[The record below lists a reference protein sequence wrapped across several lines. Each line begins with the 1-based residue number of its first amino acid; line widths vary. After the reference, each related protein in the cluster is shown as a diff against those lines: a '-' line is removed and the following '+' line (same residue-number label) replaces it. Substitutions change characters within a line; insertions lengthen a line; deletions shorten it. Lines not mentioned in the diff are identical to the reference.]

1 MDIIN
6 ILLMIA
12 VAVYIIAAI
21 FLLINSR
28 NKAHVAYFFSI
39 LGLIAW
45 TAVIIVYRAAPA
57 ETSLFWSRMLYI
69 TATFTASPFLYFTY
83 TFPKDRTSLLKLLLI
98 AVPQILL
105 VALVLSPNAV
115 IETVTI
121 IPGEEKF
128 ISFGPLYFS
137 YASYISG
144 YFLLGLINLAQQY
157 RKSNGIQR
165 QQTKFVFLGY
175 FFASNLAMIT
185 NLLLPWLGDFR
196 LNWLGQ
202 ILSFIMIISTVFA
215 IVKYRLF
222 DIQIQTQKI
231 LNAWTPALSAVVVA
245 AGGIWLVQ
253 RYTTTDMHFVIPI
266 ALLVTIGLNKLFG
279 QLFKRTSLGYFLF
292 RKTHKYQN
300 ALRHLAEEA
309 ASIINMDEL
318 TNKIVKVL
326 VDEMHVEKVAI
337 FIHSGAR
344 RGNVELLKQ
353 FNFPDDSLNHI
364 AQKGKILTLFGDR
377 DYSYIC
383 DEVDYELRQR
393 LFPKRQQE
401 LEAVKHICQLS
412 KSTVILPLRAQQSV
426 IGFIALGNKFPDKIY
441 TKEDLELLED
451 ISKEFAIALM
461 NSKLHQ
467 DRALTAKMLREEVDR
482 ATEKWKQKAK
492 ENEELFNV
500 KSQFI
505 TVASHQMRTPI
516 SVLRNTMQML
526 LQDYLTAEEN
536 EDREALKEKLDA
548 AAGLVRNSYL
558 AGENLRHTSEMILAA
573 SEFVGGGA
581 GVNVKDIETKAFF
594 DKRIGYTQ
602 DMLQAETKADVHL
615 QTEIAEDVPAA
626 IQQDNEKLGMILD
639 ILLSNAVLYT
649 NSGSISL
656 NADVEDT
663 NLVVSVTDTGI
674 GIPDADQNKL
684 FQQFIRL
691 DNAKKVVPD
700 GTGLGLYLAKE
711 YSQLLGGDITFE
723 SQAGVGSTFTV
734 TIPIKYQYA

>member
-6 ILLMIA
+6 ILLLIA
-12 VAVYIIAAI
+12 AAVYIIAGI

-28 NKAHVAYFFSI
+28 NKAHMAYFFSI
-39 LGLIAW
+39 LSLIGW
-45 TAVIIVYRAAPA
+45 TAAIIIYRAVPP
-57 ETSLFWSRMLYI
+57 ETSLFWCRVLYI
-69 TATFTASPFLYFTY
+69 AATFTANPFLYFTY
-83 TFPKDRTSLLKLLLI
+83 TFPRDRTSLLKTLLMTVPPIVI
-98 AVPQILL
+98 AT
-105 VALVLSPNAV
+105 LVLVPNFIISSV
-115 IETVTI
+115 TVV
-121 IPGEEKF
+121 PGEEKY
-128 ISFGPLYFS
+128 IVFGPFYFLY
-137 YASYISG
+137 ALYISG
-144 YFLLGLINLAQQY
+144 YFLLGLINLAQEY
-157 RKSNGIQR
+157 RRARGIQK
-165 QQTKFVFLGY
+165 QQTKFIFLGY

-185 NLLLPWLGDFR
+185 NLLLPWFGDFR

-202 ILSFIMIISTVFA
+202 LLSLIMIISTVFA

-222 DIQIQTQKI
+222 DIQMQTQKI
-231 LNAWTPALSAVVVA
+231 LNAWIPALSAVMITA
-245 AGGIWLVQ
+245 ASIWLVQ
-253 RYTTTDMHFVIPI
+253 RYTSIDINIIIPI
-266 ALLVTIGLNKLFG
+266 ALLVSIGLNKLFG
-279 QLFKRTSLGYFLF
+279 LVFQRTSLGHFLF
-292 RKTHKYQN
+292 RKTYKYQN
-300 ALRHLAEEA
+300 ALRRLAKEA

-318 TNKIVKVL
+318 TDKIVKVL
-326 VDEMHVEKVAI
+326 VDDMHVEKVAI
-337 FIHSGAR
+337 FIHSGTR

-353 FNFPDDSLNHI
+353 FNFPDNSLSRI
-364 AQKGKILTLFGDR
+364 EEKGKILTLFGDS

-383 DEVDYELRQR
+383 DEVDYELSQR
-393 LFPKRQQE
+393 LFPRRQQE
-401 LEAVKHICQLS
+401 LEAVKHICELS
-412 KSTVILPLRAQQSV
+412 QSTVILPLRAQQSI

-467 DRALTAKMLREEVDR
+467 DRALTAKILREEVDR

-492 ENEELFNV
+492 ENEELFDV

-526 LQDYLTAEEN
+526 LQDYLTADDN
-536 EDREALKEKLDA
+536 EDRDALKEKLDA

-558 AGENLRHTSEMILAA
+558 AGEKLRHTSEMILAA

-594 DKRIGYTQ
+594 NKRIGYTQ
-602 DMLQAETKADVHL
+602 DMLQAETKADVKL
-615 QTEIAEDVPAA
+615 QSTIAADIPKI
-626 IQQDNEKLGMILD
+626 IQQDNEKLGMIID

-649 NSGSISL
+649 NSGTISFHATI
-656 NADVEDT
+656 ADQ
-663 NLVVSVTDTGI
+663 NLVMNITDTGI
-674 GIPDADQNKL
+674 GIPDADQYKI

-691 DNAKKVVPD
+691 DNAKKVVAD

-723 SQAGVGSTFTV
+723 SQVGVGSTFTV
-734 TIPIKYQYA
+734 TIPLKYQYA